1 MGAGKRQH
9 NGAQRGGF
17 SGLGAAANHD
27 MPLLTGKL
35 QHIRVLSLQEWAV
48 NPANGCA

>member
-1 MGAGKRQH
+1 MGAGECQD

-17 SGLGAAANHD
+17 SGLGTAADHGV
-27 MPLLTGKL
+27 PLLAGEL
-35 QHIRVLSLQEWAV
+35 QHIRVLLLQEWAV